1 MSLYFFTPWETL
13 FAFLLGS
20 SFLPFLLFLLLFL
33 FRSIFLNVF
42 AFLQCNAAV
51 ASLLLSSS
59 YSPFLSSS
67 LFVVNTFLIL
77 LCLCVFSNFFSLKVV
92 GCLCNIIPLSFRPS
106 SLPPSFPPQEGR
118 KNPKFSNISYVHI
131 ALPPSS
137 HPLGFTNIKPSTLFF
152 FLPSSLI
159 SSSPFPPSL

>member
-1 MSLYFFTPWETL
+1 MGLYFFTPWETL

-33 FRSIFLNVF
+33 FRRIFLNVF
-42 AFLQCNAAV
+42 AFLQCDAAV

-77 LCLCVFSNFFSLKVV
+77 LCLCVFSNFFSLSLLGAFVTSF
-92 GCLCNIIPLSFRPS
+92 LSPFVPPP
-106 SLPPSFPPQEGR
+106 SLPPSLPR
-118 KNPKFSNISYVHI
+118 KEERTQ
-131 ALPPSS
+131 SS
-137 HPLGFTNIKPSTLFF
+137 QTSPMYI
-152 FLPSSLI
+152 LPSPL
-159 SSSPFPPSL
+159 PLTP